1 MNMELTLNSN
11 CFEMVNWM
19 MLLFSKPKT
28 KMCMKLKVVLDP
40 ATLEDKSIVPWFRSK
55 KYSKGSTA
63 KEVSASTA
71 KDMLTDPDF
80 PVDGVAIILES
91 ETYRID
97 CVLVIPNL
105 TDSFGPA
112 NSPSPK
118 LWPVIV
124 IIVPGLLC
132 VNDLLGNERNRIG
145 SSYTTLLTCR
155 ADANVAIDIEKKLG
169 AINPFKLLHDVEL
182 SDNQVDAEHAVP
194 PILDVTVPPLKP
206 IDVPEIINTSDP
218 VVASNVL
225 SMKFMDMN
233 AKISGFINENAI
245 DDEHKAKDKSKNL
258 IFESTD
264 PDFTDIDESDDHLLW
279 APEEPWI
286 FVFRD
291 EQ

>member
-1 MNMELTLNSN
+1 
-11 CFEMVNWM
+11 
-19 MLLFSKPKT
+19 
-28 KMCMKLKVVLDP
+28 
-40 ATLEDKSIVPWFRSK
+40 
-55 KYSKGSTA
+55 
-63 KEVSASTA
+63 
-71 KDMLTDPDF
+71 
-80 PVDGVAIILES
+80 
-91 ETYRID
+91 
-97 CVLVIPNL
+97 
-105 TDSFGPA
+105 
-112 NSPSPK
+112 
-118 LWPVIV
+118 
-124 IIVPGLLC
+124 
-132 VNDLLGNERNRIG
+132 VNDLLGNERNGIG

-264 PDFTDIDESDDHLLW
+264 PDFTDIDESDDHLL
-279 APEEPWI
+279 
-286 FVFRD
+286 
-291 EQ
+291 